1 MGASVADQLLGGTE
15 LGDILDEAAFSHL
28 CAEEIENQDA
38 LVALYTALAK
48 QRRSTVAAI
57 RANISEK
64 GRVLEG
70 GSDRDPSHADPAH
83 RGDEQELLFALQA
96 EVALNNA
103 FLQQIRERS
112 AAQMQRLAEYSEK
125 MHVMAGLFELDGLDG
140 VGDALEETCALI
152 DAGQNHKRGR

>member
-15 LGDILDEAAFSHL
+15 LGDTLDVAAFSRL

-48 QRRSTVAAI
+48 QRRSTLAAI

-64 GRVLEG
+64 ERVLEG
-70 GSDRDPSHADPAH
+70 GSARDPSHADPAQ
-83 RGDEQELLFALQA
+83 RGDEVELLFALQA

-112 AAQMQRLAEYSEK
+112 GAQMQRLADYSEK
-125 MHVMAGLFELDGLDG
+125 MHVMAGLFELDGLDR
-140 VGDALEETCALI
+140 VGDALEETCVLI